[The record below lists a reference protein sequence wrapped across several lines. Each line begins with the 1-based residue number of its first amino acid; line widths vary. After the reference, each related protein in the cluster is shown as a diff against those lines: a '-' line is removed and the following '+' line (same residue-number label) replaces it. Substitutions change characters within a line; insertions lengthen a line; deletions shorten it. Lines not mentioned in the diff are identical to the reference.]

1 MGQTPNYHIPYPEC
15 APPLLKD
22 ASDIADMRDLAVA
35 ADTALA
41 GVYDLAEELVFSPD
55 AVRLLTAA
63 SVGPVTGQN
72 VTPLYNTVSFVN
84 GSGMNDITNGVVRL
98 VEPGRY
104 WVGAYASL
112 TAATISQPRIRFTF
126 NGTPVTLFQTPGAI
140 AVAANTATCEAQAVL
155 SSTTPNTA
163 LSTTIRHSSLA
174 SLSYTYTSRIWAI
187 QLEKY

>member
-1 MGQTPNYHIPYPEC
+1 MGQTQNYQIPYPEC
-15 APPLLKD
+15 DLPLRAD

-35 ADTALA
+35 ADTALQ

-55 AVRLLTAA
+55 AVRLSTAA

-72 VTPLYNTVSFVN
+72 VTPLYTVLSVGN
-84 GSGMNDITNGVVRL
+84 GSGMDDTANGVVRL

-112 TAATISQPRIRFTF
+112 TAAGISQPRIRFTYE
-126 NGTPVTLFQTPGAI
+126 GVPVTLFQTPGAI
-140 AVAANTATCEAQAVL
+140 ASAANTATCQVQAVL
-155 SSTTPNTA
+155 SSTVPGIA
-163 LSTTIRHSSLA
+163 LSTNVRHSSSAALA
-174 SLSYTYTSRIWAI
+174 YTYTSRIWAI

>member
-1 MGQTPNYHIPYPEC
+1 MGQTPNYAIPYPEC
-15 APPLLKD
+15 DPPLLKD

-41 GVYDLAEELVFSPD
+41 GVYELAEELVFSPD
-55 AVRLLTAA
+55 AVRLSTAA

-72 VTPLYNTVSFVN
+72 VTPFYNTTSFVN
-84 GSGMNDITNGVVRL
+84 GSGMNDISNGVVRI

-104 WVGAYASL
+104 WVGAYAAL

-126 NGTPVTLFQTPGAI
+126 DGTPVTLFQTPGMI

-155 SSTTPNTA
+155 SVTAPNTA
-163 LSTTIRHSSLA
+163 LSTTVRHSSSA
-174 SLSYTYTSRIWAI
+174 ALSYTYTSRIWAV